1 MKKKEKKKE
10 FVESLGEKPRRESLA
25 EKRKD

>member
-10 FVESLGEKPRRESLA
+10 FDENFRNDEQVKKIGGKSG
-25 EKRKD
+25 